1 MLSWKLKFHSY
12 KISNF
17 VREISTL
24 SDPQCTLNT
33 PAMSCI
39 RSLLKKNKTPK
50 KPNHNKS
57 DSSPL
62 NKKKIKSSLKSN
74 VLKAEL

>member
-17 VREISTL
+17 VREISTQ
-24 SDPQCTLNT
+24 SDPQCTLNI

-39 RSLLKKNKTPK
+39 RSLLKKNTNQRKT
-50 KPNHNKS
+50 NHNKS

-62 NKKKIKSSLKSN
+62 NKKKILSKI
-74 VLKAEL
+74 